1 MQKRILSLM
10 LALAMMIT
18 AFAGCGGN
26 TGSSSESTAS
36 QSAASGSSESS
47 ASSEAQSSQT
57 SQSSGEETVVRMN
70 IGSEP
75 DSLDPWQS
83 AASDTEAIMHNVF
96 EGLCL
101 YDENGEI
108 IPGLAESWD
117 ISEDGLTYTFHLRQG
132 VTFHN
137 GDAFDSADVLYSYNN
152 FAGLDGNEAVS
163 SDYEIV
169 ESVEAPDEYTFVVH
183 LSEPSASFLSVNIDS
198 ILPEGYDDQAANP
211 VGTGPFKFVEYTP
224 SQRIVLEKND
234 DYYDQDRMA
243 QVDRVEFYIM
253 TDTAA
258 VVSALQSGTLDI
270 ASISADDAAV
280 LEGQFDIYNSPQ
292 NMVQIFALNNEF
304 EPFSKKEVRQA
315 INYCIDK
322 DQIIDS
328 VFGGYGTKL
337 YTNFSPVM
345 EVYYNSD
352 LEGSYDTD
360 VAQAQSLMEQ
370 AGYADGFEF
379 TVKVPANYQAHI
391 DTAQIIAQQLQQIN
405 ITMNIETIEW
415 ATWLED
421 VYTNA
426 NYEGTIIGLT
436 GKLDPDDVLGRFE
449 SSYARNFYNY
459 SNSEYDQ
466 LINDSVTELDE
477 QTRIDNY
484 KRCQEIL
491 TEDAV
496 GVFICDPN
504 LVVASRKDLKGYT
517 FYPVTFH
524 DMTKLYY
531 EG

>member
-1 MQKRILSLM
+1 MQKRILSLV
-10 LALAMMIT
+10 LALT
-18 AFAGCGGN
+18 LLVSTFAGCGGN
-26 TGSSSESTAS
+26 NG
-36 QSAASGSSESS
+36 SS
-47 ASSEAQSSQT
+47 ASGGDSSASQTETSQTETSQT
-57 SQSSGEETVVRMN
+57 STEGQETVVRMN

-101 YDENGEI
+101 YNEKGEI

-132 VTFHN
+132 VKFHN
-137 GDAFDSADVLYSYNN
+137 GDDFDSADVLYSYDN

-169 ESVEAPDEYTFVVH
+169 DSVEAPDAYTFVVH
-183 LSEPSASFLSVNIDS
+183 LSEPSAAFLSVNIDA
-198 ILPEGYDDQAANP
+198 ILPEGYADQATHP
-211 VGTGPFKFVEYTP
+211 VGTGPFQFVEYTP
-224 SQRIVLEKND
+224 SQRIVLEKNPN
-234 DYYDQDRMA
+234 YYDEDRA
-243 QVDRVEFYIM
+243 AKIDRAEIYIM

-258 VVSALQSGTLDI
+258 VVSALQSGQLDL
-270 ASISADDAAV
+270 ASVNADDAAV
-280 LEGQFDIYNSPQ
+280 LESQFDIYNSPQ
-292 NMVQIFALNNEF
+292 NMVQIFALNNSF
-304 EPFSKKEVRQA
+304 EPFTKKEVRQA
-315 INYCIDK
+315 INYCVDK
-322 DQIIDS
+322 DMIIDS

-345 EVYYNSD
+345 ATYYNSD

-360 VAQAQSLMEQ
+360 VAKAQELMNQ

-379 TVKVPANYQAHI
+379 TCKVPANYQAHV
-391 DTAQIIAQQLQQIN
+391 DTAQIIAQQLQQIG
-405 ITMNIETIEW
+405 ITMNIETVEW

-436 GKLDPDDVLGRFE
+436 GKLDPDDVLGRFV
-449 SSYARNFYNY
+449 SDYARNFYKYQNA
-459 SNSEYDQ
+459 EYDQ
-466 LINDSVTELDE
+466 LIADSVTELDE
-477 QTRIDNY
+477 AKRIENY

-496 GVFICDPN
+496 GVYICDPN

-524 DMTKLYY
+524 DLSKLYY

>member
-1 MQKRILSLM
+1 MQKRLVSLV
-10 LALAMMIT
+10 LALALMLT
-18 AFAGCGGN
+18 AFAGCVSD
-26 TGSSSESTAS
+26 TGSSS
-36 QSAASGSSESS
+36 SAASGASAAGSSESS
-47 ASSEAQSSQT
+47 TSSAAESSSTSTDGEQT
-57 SQSSGEETVVRMN
+57 LVRMN

-108 IPGLAESWD
+108 IPGLAERWD

-183 LSEPSASFLSVNIDS
+183 LTEPSASFLSVNIDS

-224 SQRIVLEKND
+224 SQRIVLEKNE
-234 DYYDQDRMA
+234 DYYEESRMA

-253 TDTAA
+253 TDSAA
-258 VVSALQSGTLDI
+258 VISALQSGTLDI
-270 ASISADDAAV
+270 ASVSADDAAV

-292 NMVQIFALNNEF
+292 NMVQIFAMNNSVA
-304 EPFSKKEVRQA
+304 PFDDVRVRQA
-315 INYCIDK
+315 INYAIDK

-328 VFGGYGTKL
+328 VFGGYATKL

-345 EVYYNSD
+345 GVYYNEE

-360 VAQAQSLMEQ
+360 VEKAKELLKE
-370 AGYADGFEF
+370 AGYEDGFTF
-379 TVKVPANYQAHI
+379 TITAPANYQAHI
-391 DTAQIIAQQLQQIN
+391 DTAQIIAQQLQQVG
-405 ITMNIETIEW
+405 ITANIETMEW

-421 VYTNA
+421 VYGNA
-426 NYEGTIIGLT
+426 QYEATIVGLT
-436 GKLDPDDVLGRFE
+436 GKLDPDAVLGRFKTT
-449 SSYARNFYNY
+449 YPKNFFKF
-459 SNSEYDQ
+459 SNEEYDQ
-466 LINDSVTELDE
+466 LITSALTEQDE
-477 QTRIDNY
+477 QTRIDDY

-491 TEDAV
+491 TEQAAAA
-496 GVFICDPN
+496 FISDPN
-504 LVVASRKDLKGYT
+504 LVVACRKDLKGYT

>member
-1 MQKRILSLM
+1 MQKRILSLV
-10 LALAMMIT
+10 LALALMLT
-18 AFAGCGGN
+18 ALSGCGTNGN
-26 TGSSSESTAS
+26 SSN
-36 QSAASGSSESS
+36 SGSSTTSAGETSGSS
-47 ASSEAQSSQT
+47 ASTESQT
-57 SQSSGEETVVRMN
+57 SETSGDQTVVRMN

-83 AASDTEAIMHNVF
+83 AASDTDAIFHNVF

-117 ISEDGLTYTFHLRQG
+117 ISDDGLTYTFHLRQG
-132 VTFHN
+132 VKFHN
-137 GDAFDSADVLYSYNN
+137 GDDFDSADVLYSYNN

-169 ESVEAPDEYTFVVH
+169 DSVEAPDQYTFVVR
-183 LSEPSASFLSVNIDS
+183 LSEPSAAFLSVNIDP
-198 ILPEGYDDQAANP
+198 ILPEGYTDQATAP

-224 SQRIVLEKND
+224 AQRVVLEKNP
-234 DYYDQDRMA
+234 DYYDEDRMA
-243 QVDRVEFYIM
+243 KIDRVEFYIM

-258 VVSALQSGTLDI
+258 VVSALQSGQLDI
-270 ASISADDAAV
+270 ASINADDASV

-292 NMVQIFALNNEF
+292 NMVQIFALNNAV
-304 EPFSKKEVRQA
+304 EPFNKLEVRQA

-322 DQIIDS
+322 DQIINS
-328 VFGGYGTKL
+328 VFGGYATKL

-345 EVYYNSD
+345 ATYYNDS

-360 VAQAQSLMEQ
+360 VEKAKELMEQ
-370 AGYADGFEF
+370 AGYADGFTF
-379 TVKVPANYQAHI
+379 SVKVPANYQAHI

-405 ITMNIETIEW
+405 ITMNIETVEW

-436 GKLDPDDVLGRFE
+436 GKLDPDAVLGRFE
-449 SSYARNFYNY
+449 TNYARNFYNF
-459 SNSEYDQ
+459 SNEEYDQ
-466 LINDSVTELDE
+466 LIKSSVTELDE

-491 TEDAV
+491 TEQAV
-496 GVFICDPN
+496 GVYICDPN

-524 DMTKLYY
+524 DMSKLYY

>member
-18 AFAGCGGN
+18 VFAGCGGN
-26 TGSSSESTAS
+26 TGSSESTAS

-117 ISEDGLTYTFHLRQG
+117 ISEDGLTYTFHLRED

-137 GDAFDSADVLYSYNN
+137 GKPLTSADVLYTYNN
-152 FAGLDGNEAVS
+152 LAGMGGEKAVS
-163 SDYEIV
+163 SKFENV
-169 ESVEAPDEYTFVVH
+169 ESFEATDDYTFVIK
-183 LSEPSASFLSVNIDS
+183 LKEPSAGFLSLNI
-198 ILPEGYDDQAANP
+198 IAVLPEGYEDQATAP
-211 VGTGPFKFVEYTP
+211 VGTGPFKFVEYVP
-224 SQRIVLEKND
+224 SQRVVLEKNP
-234 DYYDQDRMA
+234 DYYDEDRMA

-426 NYEGTIIGLT
+426 NYEGTIVGLT
-436 GKLDPDDVLGRFE
+436 GKLDPDAVLGRFKTT
-449 SSYARNFYNY
+449 YPKNFFKF
-459 SNSEYDQ
+459 SNEEYDQ
-466 LINDSVTELDE
+466 LITSALTEQDE
-477 QTRIDNY
+477 QTRIDDY

-491 TEDAV
+491 TEQAAAA
-496 GVFICDPN
+496 FISDPN
-504 LVVASRKDLKGYT
+504 LVVACRKDLKGYT

>member
-1 MQKRILSLM
+1 MQKKILSLV
-10 LALAMMIT
+10 LALALVVAT
-18 AFAGCGGN
+18 FAGCGQ
-26 TGSSSESTAS
+26 TESSSSESG
-36 QSAASGSSESS
+36 SGSSSS
-47 ASSEAQSSQT
+47 AQTSETSQTNAQS
-57 SQSSGEETVVRMN
+57 GETVVRMN

-83 AASDTEAIMHNVF
+83 AASDTDAMMHNVF

-101 YDENGEI
+101 YNEKGEI
-108 IPGLAESWD
+108 IPGLAESWE

-132 VTFHN
+132 VKFHN
-137 GDAFDSADVLYSYNN
+137 GDDFDSADVLYSYNN

-169 ESVEAPDEYTFVVH
+169 ESVEAPDQYTFVVH
-183 LSEPSASFLSVNIDS
+183 LSQPSASFLSVNIDS

-224 SQRIVLEKND
+224 SQRIVLEKNP
-234 DYYDQDRMA
+234 DYYDESRMA

-270 ASISADDAAV
+270 ASINADDAAV
-280 LEGQFDIYNSPQ
+280 LEDSFDIYNSPQ

-304 EPFSKKEVRQA
+304 EPFSKVEVRQA
-315 INYCIDK
+315 ISYCVDK
-322 DQIIDS
+322 DQIINS

-345 EVYYNSD
+345 STYYNSD

-360 VAQAQSLMEQ
+360 VAKAQELMEQ

-379 TVKVPANYQAHI
+379 TCKVPANYTAHV
-391 DTAQIIAQQLQQIN
+391 DTAQIIAQQLQQIG
-405 ITMNIETIEW
+405 ITMNIETVEW

-436 GKLDPDDVLGRFE
+436 GKLDPDDVLGRFV
-449 SSYARNFYNY
+449 SDYARNFYNY
-459 SNSEYDQ
+459 NNPEYDQ
-466 LINDSVTELDE
+466 LIADSVTELDE
-477 QTRIDNY
+477 AKRIENY

-496 GVFICDPN
+496 GVYICDPN

>member
-1 MQKRILSLM
+1 MQKRLVSLV
-10 LALAMMIT
+10 LALALMLT
-18 AFAGCGGN
+18 AFAGCGSD
-26 TGSSSESTAS
+26 TGSSS
-36 QSAASGSSESS
+36 SAASGSSAAGSSESS
-47 ASSEAQSSQT
+47 TSSAAESSSTSTDGEQT
-57 SQSSGEETVVRMN
+57 LVRMN

-108 IPGLAESWD
+108 IPGLAERWD

-183 LSEPSASFLSVNIDS
+183 LTEPSASFLSVNIDS

-224 SQRIVLEKND
+224 SQRIVLEKNE
-234 DYYDQDRMA
+234 DYYEESRMA

-253 TDTAA
+253 TDSAA
-258 VVSALQSGTLDI
+258 VISALQSGQLDI
-270 ASISADDAAV
+270 ASINADDAAV
-280 LEGQFDIYNSPQ
+280 LGDQFDIYNSPQ
-292 NMVQIFALNNEF
+292 NMVQIFALNHEF
-304 EPFSKKEVRQA
+304 EPFGSLEVRQA

-322 DQIIDS
+322 QQIIDS
-328 VFGGYGTKL
+328 VFGGYATEL

-345 EVYYNSD
+345 SLYYND
-352 LEGSYDTD
+352 ELEGAYETD
-360 VAQAQSLMEQ
+360 VAKAQELMEQ
-370 AGYADGFEF
+370 AGYADGFSF

-426 NYEGTIIGLT
+426 SYEGTIIGLT

-449 SSYARNFYNY
+449 STYARNFYNY
-459 SNSEYDQ
+459 SNPTYDQ

-484 KRCQEIL
+484 KQCQQIL
-491 TEDAV
+491 TDDAV
-496 GVFICDPN
+496 AVYICDPN
-504 LVVASRKDLKGYT
+504 LVVVSRKDLKGYT

>member
-1 MQKRILSLM
+1 MQKRILSLV
-10 LALAMMIT
+10 LALALMLT
-18 AFAGCGGN
+18 VLSGCGTNGN
-26 TGSSSESTAS
+26 SST
-36 QSAASGSSESS
+36 SGSSTTSAGETSGSS
-47 ASSEAQSSQT
+47 ASTESQT
-57 SQSSGEETVVRMN
+57 SETSGDQTVVRMN

-83 AASDTEAIMHNVF
+83 AASDTDAIFHNVF

-117 ISEDGLTYTFHLRQG
+117 ISDDGLTYTFHLRQG
-132 VTFHN
+132 VKFHN
-137 GDAFDSADVLYSYNN
+137 GDDFDSADVLYSYNN

-169 ESVEAPDEYTFVVH
+169 DSVEAPDQYTFVVH
-183 LSEPSASFLSVNIDS
+183 LSEPSAAFLSVNIDP
-198 ILPEGYDDQAANP
+198 ILPEGYTDQATAP

-224 SQRIVLEKND
+224 AQRVVLEKNP
-234 DYYDQDRMA
+234 DYYDEDRMA
-243 QVDRVEFYIM
+243 KIDRVEFYIM

-258 VVSALQSGTLDI
+258 VVSALQSGQLDI
-270 ASISADDAAV
+270 ASINADDASV

-292 NMVQIFALNNEF
+292 NMVQIFALNNEV
-304 EPFSKKEVRQA
+304 EPFNKLEVRQA

-322 DQIIDS
+322 DQIINS
-328 VFGGYGTKL
+328 VFGGYATKL

-345 EVYYNSD
+345 ATYYNDS

-360 VAQAQSLMEQ
+360 VEKAKELMEQ
-370 AGYADGFEF
+370 AGYADGFTF
-379 TVKVPANYQAHI
+379 SVKVPANYQAHI

-405 ITMNIETIEW
+405 ITMNIERVEW

-436 GKLDPDDVLGRFE
+436 GKLDPDAVLGRFE
-449 SSYARNFYNY
+449 TNYARNFYNF
-459 SNSEYDQ
+459 SNEEYDQ
-466 LINDSVTELDE
+466 LIKSSVTELDE

-491 TEDAV
+491 TEQAV
-496 GVFICDPN
+496 GVYICDPN

-524 DMTKLYY
+524 DMSKLYY

>member
-1 MQKRILSLM
+1 MKNVKKWLSLSLAGAM
-10 LALAMMIT
+10 LMGVL
-18 AFAGCGGN
+18 AGCGGGTSSTPAPVE
-26 TGSSSESTAS
+26 TGAAEATGEPAAVE
-36 QSAASGSSESS
+36 QVLKYGTDTWPAGFDPHTISAIA
-47 ASSEAQSSQT
+47 ATRVFNQVY
-57 SQSSGEETVVRMN
+57 ETLIDFN
-70 IGSEP
+70 P
-75 DSLDPWQS
+75 DM
-83 AASDTEAIMHNVF
+83 TFKGV
-96 EGLCL
+96 
-101 YDENGEI
+101 
-108 IPGLAESWD
+108 LAESWENPD
-117 ISEDGLTYTFHLRQG
+117 DVTYVFHLRQG
-132 VTFHN
+132 VKFHN
-137 GDAFDSADVLYSYNN
+137 GREMTADDVVYSFQRVLGQTDYGDIGALGSSASYYGGI
-152 FAGLDGNEAVS
+152 ASIEAT
-163 SDYEIV
+163 D
-169 ESVEAPDEYTFVVH
+169 DYTFVIK
-183 LSEPSASFLSVNIDS
+183 LKEASAGFLSLNIIA
-198 ILPEGYDDQAANP
+198 ILPEGYEDQATAP
-211 VGTGPFKFVEYTP
+211 VGTGPFKFVEYVP
-224 SQRIVLEKND
+224 SQRVVLEKNP
-234 DYYDQDRMA
+234 DYYDEDRMA

-253 TDTAA
+253 TDSAA